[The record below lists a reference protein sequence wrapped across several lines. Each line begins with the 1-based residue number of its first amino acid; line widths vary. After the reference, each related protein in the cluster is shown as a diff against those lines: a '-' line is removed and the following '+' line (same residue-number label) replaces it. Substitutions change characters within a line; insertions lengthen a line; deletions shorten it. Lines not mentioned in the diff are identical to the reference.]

1 MRKLMLLTGT
11 TRNGSI
17 MYLMKNR
24 GMKKWSNQFKKKLL
38 GHFAR
43 RISWENSTLSNRNI
57 NLQRFWSQI
66 PNLPT
71 VFYKL
76 AVDSKYLNLVEHA
89 FFQDFTYIHFM
100 LFRSQPLKVIV
111 RKIAAAFGSASGVA
125 MDIAQYAN
133 RNWRSALLI
142 LSPQE
147 CSWFIF
153 DWG

>member
-1 MRKLMLLTGT
+1 MLLAGT

-24 GMKKWSNQFKKKLL
+24 GMKKWNNQSKKKTS
-38 GHFAR
+38 GTFC
-43 RISWENSTLSNRNI
+43 
-57 NLQRFWSQI
+57 
-66 PNLPT
+66 PT
-71 VFYKL
+71 NQLREFYIVQSKHQLTAFLITNPKPTSVSYKL
-76 AVDSKYLNLVEHA
+76 AVDSKFLNLVEHA

-111 RKIAAAFGSASGVA
+111 RKIATAFGSASGVA
-125 MDIAQYAN
+125 MDIAQYAD

-147 CSWFIF
+147 CS
-153 DWG
+153 